1 MIAAL
6 VAVVL
11 AVPVAGLVARPGG
24 PTLEAAAGG
33 EDSALRVYSDES
45 TTRISGGVAPGEAV
59 VVRLANV
66 CVVDGP
72 VAVVGVELREPGD
85 DLRVG
90 DVVVTVDE
98 DATGS
103 RPRGRPLAATRIAKK
118 EAVPGNVVS
127 HGCDN
132 VTGRSHMVFA
142 ELVLDRR
149 ARVVCSAFRYVYED
163 PPGGEVRRT
172 DWVEDGVGLDTRA
185 SERGH

>member
-11 AVPVAGLVARPGG
+11 AVPVIGLVARAGG

-45 TTRISGGVAPGEAV
+45 TTRVSGGVAPGEAV

-72 VAVVGVELREPGD
+72 VAVVGVELRGSGD

-90 DVVVTVDE
+90 DVVVTKDE

-103 RPRGRPLAATRIAKK
+103 RPRGRPLAATRIAKE
-118 EAVPGNVVS
+118 EAAPGNEVS
-127 HGCDN
+127 HGCDD

-142 ELVLDRR
+142 ELVLDRWGG
-149 ARVVCSAFRYVYED
+149 AVSSAFRYVYED

-172 DWVEDGVGLDTRA
+172 DWVEDGVGLDTRT
-185 SERGH
+185 GDQNP